1 MPRVPAFARL
11 RDENL
16 MHKEHGL
23 ALDHTAAQRRPYCFL
38 LQHFKY
44 CVINW
49 NATAIFL
56 FVSLSPLRICNTHW
70 SWIGHGKVSVDAT
83 RPKFSSLF
91 SCKFSLEKLSG
102 VSVRWW
108 QPKLSSYDVF
118 RGSYTTQ
125 VVRWQHPF
133 WGSFQFTLP
142 PLFCSALGGMN
153 DEKFLRQQLYVF
165 EERVRELESATN
177 NEDCAQVHTEQN
189 SSGVFFPTSS
199 CS

>member
-1 MPRVPAFARL
+1 MRIWCTKSMDWL
-11 RDENL
+11 W
-16 MHKEHGL
+16 
-23 ALDHTAAQRRPYCFL
+23 TTQL
-38 LQHFKY
+38 LSVGRIVFSFSISKRQS
-44 CVINW
+44 VINW

-70 SWIGHGKVSVDAT
+70 SWIGHGKVSVDAI

-102 VSVRWW
+102 VSFRWW

-118 RGSYTTQ
+118 RGSYTTK
-125 VVRWQHPF
+125 VVRWQHPL

-189 SSGVFFPTSS
+189 SSGVFFSQFRLQLT
-199 CS
+199 